1 MFWCGEPG
9 FKNEPIV
16 PANTAAP
23 APAGLTPARI
33 MIGMSVAPTAA
44 AQPEALGI
52 AVLTINVT
60 MVQAGMRKIPK
71 CLKGAASNVT
81 KCKSDFV

>member
-23 APAGLTPARI
+23 APAGLMPARI
-33 MIGMSVAPTAA
+33 IIGISVAPTAA
-44 AQPEALGI
+44 AQPAALGI

-60 MVQAGMRKIPK
+60 IVQAGIKKTPK
-71 CLKGAASNVT
+71 C
-81 KCKSDFV
+81 